1 MATELAK
8 AYVQIVPSAEGMK
21 GMITK
26 ELGGEAD
33 SAGKSA
39 GISIAGA
46 VKKAIVAAGIG
57 TALKAAITEG
67 AALEQSIGGIETLF
81 KDSADKMKQYAK
93 DAYQTAGV
101 SANDYMEQATSFS
114 ASLLQSV
121 GGDTQKAA
129 EAANQ
134 AIIDMADN
142 SNKMGTNL
150 QDIQNAYQGFAKQN
164 YTMLDNLKLG
174 YGGTKEEMARLL
186 ADAEKLTGVKYDIS
200 NLSDVYQA
208 IHAIQDN
215 LNITGTTAEEA
226 ASTLS
231 GSLASMKASFTNLLG
246 YWTIGEDVKPYITQ
260 FVQSAATF
268 LFQNLVPAIGNILV
282 QLPAALGTFITTA
295 LPMIAEQGRKMVT
308 ALTDAIQNDLP
319 KMLDEGTAG
328 IENFI
333 AGMISK
339 IPEVITGTGEVLAN
353 LLDAILTAM
362 PKFAGK
368 GAEIIKNLVS
378 GLIAKL
384 PDIAA
389 GALKII
395 TKIAVTIINHL
406 PDIIAA
412 GIKIIASIL
421 SGIIK
426 GIPKLV
432 AGLTKVVSA
441 IFNHFKQVNWGS
453 VGKAI
458 ISGIAKGIRN
468 GISSIAN
475 AAKEAAKSALDAAKN
490 FLGIHSPSRVFQA
503 QVGEMMA
510 RGMAAGITDGQ
521 NEVNKAIKTAALSS
535 TKGFDTSFSIKGE
548 GYAQKSTA
556 EDILNGI
563 SGMVGK
569 QSETYT
575 INLNV
580 DGKTLAQVIFDP
592 LEELTMK
599 RRVAI
604 GY

>member
-1 MATELAK
+1 
-8 AYVQIVPSAEGMK
+8 
-21 GMITK
+21 
-26 ELGGEAD
+26 
-33 SAGKSA
+33 
-39 GISIAGA
+39 
-46 VKKAIVAAGIG
+46 
-57 TALKAAITEG
+57 
-67 AALEQSIGGIETLF
+67 
-81 KDSADKMKQYAK
+81 
-93 DAYQTAGV
+93 
-101 SANDYMEQATSFS
+101 
-114 ASLLQSV
+114 
-121 GGDTQKAA
+121 
-129 EAANQ
+129 
-134 AIIDMADN
+134 
-142 SNKMGTNL
+142 
-150 QDIQNAYQGFAKQN
+150 
-164 YTMLDNLKLG
+164 
-174 YGGTKEEMARLL
+174 
-186 ADAEKLTGVKYDIS
+186 
-200 NLSDVYQA
+200 
-208 IHAIQDN
+208 
-215 LNITGTTAEEA
+215 
-226 ASTLS
+226 
-231 GSLASMKASFTNLLG
+231 MKASFTNLLG

-295 LPMIAEQGRKMVT
+295 MPMIAEQGKKMVT

-353 LLDAILTAM
+353 LLDAILTAL
-362 PKFAGK
+362 PKFAEK

-378 GLIAKL
+378 GLVSKL

-395 TKIAVTIINHL
+395 TKITVTIINHL

-432 AGLTKVVSA
+432 AGLPKVVSA
-441 IFNHFKQVNWGS
+441 IINHFKQVNWGS
-453 VGKAI
+453 IGKAI

-521 NEVNKAIKTAALSS
+521 NEVNKAIKKAALSS